1 VFTTRRVLAVATVC
15 MSAAMLAACSSV
27 TTLNTEEVQTAISKG
42 LSDQLG
48 GTYTVTC
55 PSTIEVKANATFTCD
70 VADTASGA
78 TAVVT
83 ATQTDDQGHIDWEIT
98 ESSSATPEPTAS

>member
-1 VFTTRRVLAVATVC
+1 

-27 TTLNTEEVQTAISKG
+27 TTLNTEEAQAAISKG
-42 LSDQLG
+42 LTDQLG

-55 PSTIEVKANATFTCD
+55 PESIEAKANATFTCD
-70 VADTASGA
+70 VTDTASGA

-83 ATQTDDQGHIDWEIT
+83 ATQTNDQGNIDWEIT
-98 ESSSATPEPTAS
+98 ESSSATPEPAAS